1 MPPEPPPATLAAHVR
16 KAAELIA
23 GKPPAPALRKAPAR
37 ITVDGAALLRDRPTL
52 VDGLV
57 ATALTW
63 GSWAWPVLDPH
74 PLDRP
79 PDAFALLLC
88 ALANMPLTWRRRRPV
103 PVLAISCAAAFA
115 YHAMG
120 FHYGANS
127 MGPLLAL
134 YSVVVHHSRR
144 AAVPAGLL
152 VLAEWI
158 YANAL
163 PGRALPAVWYSL
175 VVIGWTVAFAFG
187 MRTLKVRNAQLADL
201 ADQLRRE
208 KAVAARQ
215 AVTEERVRIARELHD
230 VVAHHMSVVSVQAGL
245 GHYVI
250 RSDPDTAEDTL
261 RTIAETSG
269 EALAEMRRMLTVLRI
284 ELDDG
289 TAEPYCAAPSL
300 DHLDGLVQRVRAA
313 GVETA
318 VRAGGERRALS
329 SGMSL
334 CVYRVIQ
341 EALTNVIKH
350 APGSRAEVSLLYSGE
365 TLTVSVRN
373 DGRPGAPPPGPD
385 GHGLIGMTERVRL
398 YHGSLSAGPLL
409 TGGFVVRATFP
420 LTAGED

>member
-1 MPPEPPPATLAAHVR
+1 MPPPAALVAFAR
-16 KAAELIA
+16 K
-23 GKPPAPALRKAPAR
+23 
-37 ITVDGAALLRDRPTL
+37 RPTL
-52 VDGLV
+52 VDGLLGM
-57 ATALTW
+57 TLTW
-63 GSWAWPVLDPH
+63 GSWVWPVLAPH
-74 PLDRP
+74 PLDRR
-79 PDAFALLLC
+79 PDALALLLC
-88 ALANMPLTWRRRRPV
+88 ALVNLPLTWRRRCPA
-103 PVLAISCAAAFA
+103 PVLVVSCAAAFA
-115 YHAMG
+115 YHALG

-144 AAVPAGLL
+144 AALPAGAL
-152 VLAEWI
+152 VLTEWI
-158 YANAL
+158 FANAL
-163 PGRALPAVWYSL
+163 PGQAWAAAWYSTI
-175 VVIGWTVAFAFG
+175 VIGWTVAFAFG

-250 RSDPDTAEDTL
+250 RSDPATAEDTL

-269 EALAEMRRMLTVLRI
+269 EALAEMRRLLSVLRI
-284 ELDDG
+284 EVDDG
-289 TAEPYCAAPSL
+289 TAEPYSAAPSL

-313 GVETA
+313 GVETE
-318 VRAGGERRALS
+318 VTSGGERRALS

-334 CVYRVIQ
+334 CVYRIIQ

-350 APGSRAEVSLLYSGE
+350 APGARAEVSLLYSGD
-365 TLTVSVRN
+365 TLSVSVRN
-373 DGRPGAPPPGPD
+373 DGSPGAPPPGPD
-385 GHGLIGMTERVRL
+385 GHGLIGMTERVKL

-420 LTAGED
+420 LSAGEG